1 MALKNFSKIKLN
13 KNEKTYWKL
22 YKLDGEEF
30 IPFTEWTTF
39 IQDRYSFQTRDKY
52 SQVVSK
58 FLDFLVEVDIF
69 ENVITKL
76 CFKNAIEDYKTLLS
90 KGKFVTDPKLLS
102 IAESLDFNALSSSSW
117 SNNIAAI
124 NSFLDYTFQSE
135 EDNREY
141 ISIKNNI
148 QLSNDFKSV
157 LVELNDIKELN
168 HFQKSALK
176 QRSFI
181 ANLYRKSGR
190 IVVSTGIK
198 SNHKSVSN
206 RDFKNLDFPALEIPN
221 LLSNTSC
228 FRDKAIYALLAGTGI
243 RSSEALTLTWDMI
256 DIENQKIYIKD
267 LDENKN
273 NENIR
278 FKGRDTNLTFFIP
291 ELRHIFFSALFEYQL
306 KEADNSANH
315 DFVFQFLKGNK
326 YGDAYYTVSRQGF
339 IKEFKKT
346 VVRANISS
354 PSFAKEHIWTPHSL
368 RHFYGVYMLN
378 HIPLEDK
385 FGFSLEEVQKMMGHK
400 SIEVT
405 QKYAR
410 RPDEYIEQQ
419 LEYAEMRLEHK
430 EVDINS
436 LNNIF
441 KNKFLEK
448 KW

>member
-1 MALKNFSKIKLN
+1 MK
-13 KNEKTYWKL
+13 KTYWKL

-39 IQDRYSFQTRDKY
+39 IQDKYSFQTRDKY

-76 CFKNAIEDYKTLLS
+76 CFKNAIEDYKALLS
-90 KGKFVTDPKLLS
+90 KGKSVTDPKLLS

-141 ISIKNNI
+141 ISIKSNI

-190 IVVSTGIK
+190 ILVSTGIK

-243 RSSEALTLTWDMI
+243 RSSEALTLTWEMI

-278 FKGRDTNLTFFIP
+278 FKGRDTT
-291 ELRHIFFSALFEYQL
+291 
-306 KEADNSANH
+306 
-315 DFVFQFLKGNK
+315 
-326 YGDAYYTVSRQGF
+326 
-339 IKEFKKT
+339 
-346 VVRANISS
+346 
-354 PSFAKEHIWTPHSL
+354 
-368 RHFYGVYMLN
+368 
-378 HIPLEDK
+378 
-385 FGFSLEEVQKMMGHK
+385 
-400 SIEVT
+400 
-405 QKYAR
+405 
-410 RPDEYIEQQ
+410 
-419 LEYAEMRLEHK
+419 
-430 EVDINS
+430 
-436 LNNIF
+436 
-441 KNKFLEK
+441 
-448 KW
+448 